1 MKWGIAIA
9 VVLTGSLGAVP
20 KLTAQAPPSDGQ
32 KQTAPQQPTPQTG
45 SNPFPTDTSNVP
57 LMPAKGYPGLHEG
70 TSSDNARVPLPAEDA
85 DPARSPDDPATSGGS
100 NDDATS
106 SSSLSGMD
114 KLLPKEGEGDRDRRG
129 RLIVKE
135 PVHQETAAEDV
146 NVGGYYLERKD
157 WKAALSRFQSAM
169 VLDPEN
175 PEVYWG
181 LAEADRHVGNF
192 ADARTYY
199 QRVVLYDPDS
209 KHGKEAKKAL
219 KEPEIANAQT
229 AAHPPAGAGPK

>member
-1 MKWGIAIA
+1 MKWGITIA
-9 VVLTGSLGAVP
+9 LFLAGCLGAASR
-20 KLTAQAPPSDGQ
+20 LSAQAPAGDGQ
-32 KQTAPQQPTPQTG
+32 KQSAPQQPSPQTG
-45 SNPFPTDTSNVP
+45 SNPFPTDTSDVP
-57 LMPAKGYPGLHEG
+57 LMPSKGDPALPEG
-70 TSSDNARVPLPAEDA
+70 TPNDNARVPLPGEDT
-85 DPARSPDDPATSGGS
+85 DPARSPDDAAAGSGS
-100 NDDATS
+100 SDDQNS

-114 KLLPKEGEGDRDRRG
+114 KLLPKDGDGERDRRG

-175 PEVYWG
+175 PDVYWG
-181 LAEADRHVGNF
+181 MAEADRHVGNF
-192 ADARTYY
+192 ADARANY
-199 QRVVLYDPDS
+199 QRVVDYDPDG

-229 AAHPPAGAGPK
+229 AAHAPANVSPK

>member
-1 MKWGIAIA
+1 MKWGITIA
-9 VVLTGSLGAVP
+9 LILTGWLAAGARV
-20 KLTAQAPPSDGQ
+20 TAQAPASGGQ
-32 KQTAPQQPTPQTG
+32 EQTAPQQPSPQGG

-57 LMPAKGYPGLHEG
+57 VMPSKGDPGLPEG
-70 TSSDNARVPLPAEDA
+70 TSNDNARVPLPGEDA
-85 DPARSPDDPATSGGS
+85 DPARSPDDSATGAGS
-100 NDDATS
+100 NDDANS

-114 KLLPKEGEGDRDRRG
+114 KLLPKDTDGERDRRG

-135 PVHQETAAEDV
+135 PVHPETAAEDI

-181 LAEADRHVGNF
+181 LAEADRHVGDF
-192 ADARTYY
+192 AAARKYY
-199 QRVVLYDPDS
+199 QQVVDYDPDS
-209 KHGKEAKKAL
+209 KHGKEAKRAL

-229 AAHPPAGAGPK
+229 APHAPAGAGPK

>member
-1 MKWGIAIA
+1 MKWSITIAM
-9 VVLTGSLGAVP
+9 VLTGWLGASAR
-20 KLTAQAPPSDGQ
+20 LMAQAPSSDAQ
-32 KQTAPQQPTPQTG
+32 KQTAPQQPSPQTG
-45 SNPFPTDTSNVP
+45 ANPFPTDTSNVP
-57 LMPAKGYPGLHEG
+57 VMPSNGDLALPEG
-70 TSSDNARVPLPAEDA
+70 TSKENARLPLPSEDA
-85 DPARSPDDPATSGGS
+85 DPARSPDDSTAGRGS
-100 NDDATS
+100 NDDANS

-114 KLLPKEGEGDRDRRG
+114 KLLPKDGDGERDRRG

-135 PVHQETAAEDV
+135 PVHQETAAEDI

-181 LAEADRHVGNF
+181 LAEADRHVGDF
-192 ADARTYY
+192 ADARKYY
-199 QRVVLYDPDS
+199 QQVVDYDPDS

-219 KEPEIANAQT
+219 KEPEIANAQ
-229 AAHPPAGAGPK
+229 AAPHAPAGAGPK